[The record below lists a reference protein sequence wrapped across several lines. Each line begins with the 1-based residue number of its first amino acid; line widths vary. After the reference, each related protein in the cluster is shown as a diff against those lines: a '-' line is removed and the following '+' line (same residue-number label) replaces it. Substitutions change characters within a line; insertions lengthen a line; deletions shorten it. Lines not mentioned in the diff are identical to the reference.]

1 MMTTLLRLLGIRSDF
16 ERLFY
21 VNEYKTLSGQKRRTI
36 LALILILF
44 LTLLALGYAIG
55 SIQNLERKMSNP
67 FTNWVDLSISEAYIS
82 QKAKA
87 IEEHYAKDE
96 VKTAIQLDE
105 VRGWVMLNVN
115 MYHQTFNPISHP
127 IDTLSY
133 APWGRSLDIDDPLM
147 YTVLS
152 ADNILWVDPKI
163 NIEEEEG
170 LENCEIIVTDEMLN
184 RLGYPNDDPDIGYV
198 FVREEANVIPIR
210 IVGVV
215 RELPKFCDFVCSSTF
230 YNIKTGKID
239 RKGSCVRHIQKNEIN
254 NSTVFS
260 FIIPEN
266 TDAQNIKTLAKKFF
280 QGTEPPSVQI
290 NDSEAITVADNIWQV
305 CEFSFMPVDVPTPD
319 SMQQFLDWARS
330 GGQPIGD
337 ILRLACETDDCNSL
351 DPGSYHYLAFNF
363 ERLDDIRKFKDDI
376 KENHNID
383 IDMSQVEAKENF
395 ALVSRLTFVIS
406 LVLLA
411 FGVLSIILFVNNL
424 LKTHLFKVRSNLGT
438 FKAFGLSNR
447 FLNTIYLKIIFSF
460 LLVSI
465 FVAFLAS
472 IIVDR
477 VEWLFIGDE
486 SRFNI
491 FSWWILA
498 ALVGLV
504 VISLFISSK
513 TIKKILGDTP
523 GNLIY
528 ER

>member
-1 MMTTLLRLLGIRSDF
+1 
-16 ERLFY
+16 
-21 VNEYKTLSGQKRRTI
+21 
-36 LALILILF
+36 
-44 LTLLALGYAIG
+44 
-55 SIQNLERKMSNP
+55 
-67 FTNWVDLSISEAYIS
+67 
-82 QKAKA
+82 
-87 IEEHYAKDE
+87 
-96 VKTAIQLDE
+96 
-105 VRGWVMLNVN
+105 
-115 MYHQTFNPISHP
+115 
-127 IDTLSY
+127 
-133 APWGRSLDIDDPLM
+133 
-147 YTVLS
+147 
-152 ADNILWVDPKI
+152 
-163 NIEEEEG
+163 
-170 LENCEIIVTDEMLN
+170 
-184 RLGYPNDDPDIGYV
+184 
-198 FVREEANVIPIR
+198 
-210 IVGVV
+210 
-215 RELPKFCDFVCSSTF
+215 
-230 YNIKTGKID
+230 
-239 RKGSCVRHIQKNEIN
+239 
-254 NSTVFS
+254 
-260 FIIPEN
+260 
-266 TDAQNIKTLAKKFF
+266 
-280 QGTEPPSVQI
+280 
-290 NDSEAITVADNIWQV
+290 
-305 CEFSFMPVDVPTPD
+305 
-319 SMQQFLDWARS
+319 MQQFLDWARA